1 LTSDETTTQVVA
13 RARARLARAAA
24 RRFRAGQAIWAF
36 AGGGLAA
43 ALRPLL
49 WKLGASTPL
58 WVGVTRAAGLFTAG
72 FALTWL
78 VLGWIGKRR
87 APSEVAAARALDEA
101 LGLHEVVAS
110 GFAFARDARESPLE
124 TLAIRR
130 ADDAARPA
138 DVRALFPLPRWSPR
152 RSTWTRGALVA
163 FVALG
168 VGAYDRALAL
178 ALLSPPSS
186 TEVGAAR
193 ELDAAAADLAKELA
207 AHNDFA
213 DPKRGP
219 LGRDRDGG
227 ERDRRTTLVE
237 KAREAAGAAQK
248 GDRSRALEKL
258 QDLRA
263 AGAKQASHADDV
275 GAALEKMRDALERP
289 AAGKT
294 GSPSGEPLKPS
305 ANAAESM
312 RLLAKKMRDEQE
324 QNGAASKESTERM
337 LERLSRAGDEAR
349 KSAQDRGSDSEAA
362 RAAKALS
369 QAAEAMQRGDREAAA
384 KMLDEAASRADAM
397 EKERAELAAEA
408 DAIAEML
415 EKSGA
420 LEQAIQLAM
429 LGREGSN
436 GEGKEGEGSGRSQDG
451 EGKSGQGKPGR
462 GALRAAVLARLAA
475 LGVTRQDSAPGTKD
489 DGQHLP
495 DRKRAKRDQLAVEGS
510 MRAPSQVGEGE
521 RAIQAIKGL
530 GRGSEPPAS
539 YREVFPAYDAAAEE
553 GIADERVP
561 ARRRAAVRR
570 YFQAIRPDQPD
581 TSERHP

>member
-1 LTSDETTTQVVA
+1 MEVVA
-13 RARARLARAAA
+13 RARARLARGTA
-24 RRFRAGQAIWAF
+24 RTFRARHAIWAF
-36 AGGGLAA
+36 ATGGLTA
-43 ALRPLL
+43 ALRPML
-49 WKLGASTPL
+49 WKLGAATPL
-58 WVGVTRAAGLFTAG
+58 WVGLARAAGMFVAG
-72 FALTWL
+72 FAITWL
-78 VLGWIGKRR
+78 VLGLLGKRR
-87 APSEVAAARALDEA
+87 GPSDVTAARALDEA
-101 LGLHEVVAS
+101 LGLHEIVAS
-110 GFAFARDARESPLE
+110 GFAFTRDARRSPLE
-124 TLAIRR
+124 ALAIRR
-130 ADDAARPA
+130 AEDASRPA
-138 DVRALFPLPRWSPR
+138 DVGALFPLPRWSPR
-152 RSTWTRGALVA
+152 GATWRRGAAVA

-168 VGAYDRALAL
+168 VGAYDRSLAL
-178 ALLSPPSS
+178 ALLSPPSP
-186 TEVGAAR
+186 TEVDAAH
-193 ELDAAAADLAKELA
+193 ELDAAASDLAKELA
-207 AHNDFA
+207 ARADAA

-219 LGRDRDGG
+219 LDRDGDG
-227 ERDRRTTLVE
+227 SERDRRTSLVE

-263 AGAKQASHADDV
+263 AGAKQASHAGDI

-289 AAGKT
+289 SAAAGK
-294 GSPSGEPLKPS
+294 SGAPTTEPLKPS
-305 ANAAESM
+305 ASAAESM
-312 RLLAKKMRDEQE
+312 RLLAKKMRDEQRE
-324 QNGAASKESTERM
+324 TGTASKESTERM

-349 KSAQDRGSDSEAA
+349 KSAQDRGSDSESA

-369 QAAEAMQRGDREAAA
+369 QAAEAMQRGDRDAAA
-384 KMLDEAASRADAM
+384 KMLDEAASRAEAM
-397 EKERAELAAEA
+397 EKERAEMAAEA
-408 DAIAEML
+408 EAIVEML

-429 LGREGSN
+429 LGREGSD
-436 GEGKEGEGSGRSQDG
+436 GEGKEGEGSGRSKEG
-451 EGKSGQGKPGR
+451 EGKGGQGKPGQ

-495 DRKRAKRDQLAVEGS
+495 DRKRATRVALAVEGS
-510 MRAPSQVGEGE
+510 TRAPSQVGEGE
-521 RAIQAIKGL
+521 RAIQAIHGL

-581 TSERHP
+581 SSERHP